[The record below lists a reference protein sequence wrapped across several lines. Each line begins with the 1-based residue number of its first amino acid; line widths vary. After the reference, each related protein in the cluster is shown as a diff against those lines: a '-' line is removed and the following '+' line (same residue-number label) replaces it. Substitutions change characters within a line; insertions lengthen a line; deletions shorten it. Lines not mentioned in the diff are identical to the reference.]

1 VDADAWRQ
9 AKSVLAE
16 ALSCPANER
25 DALVAA
31 RCPDPS
37 IRRELQAYLN
47 QYDEEFLES
56 VLTVSQTFESSAAG
70 DDAVQMLDVQMGDR
84 IGPYVVVDRL
94 GVGGM
99 GHVFLGNDT
108 RLQRKVALKCLVASA
123 SASELRSRILHEARA
138 AARVTHP
145 NIAVVH
151 DVVEHEGQPFL
162 VMEYVE
168 GETLA
173 AVIRRERLPL
183 NRILVMLRQLASALA
198 AAHGKGIVHR
208 DLKPANI
215 QVMPDGSVKILDFG
229 VAHAISAAA
238 TGTSPGG
245 AALTIRLTTATV
257 PTDARV
263 MHPGTPAYMSPEQ
276 MFGREIDQRSD
287 VYSLGI
293 VAYEMATGHRPYT
306 TNDPLE
312 VVLTV
317 SKNFLSTADMH
328 ANVPAQLNDVIAK
341 MLAVN
346 PAERYQAAEDLC
358 RALDALTSNAGP
370 VSVPR
375 ASPSVRIARV
385 TSTAVVVLFGITLLG
400 YIETGAFNQTLG
412 RSSPFGSEPLWKW
425 LQLGAQS
432 LVMPGVY
439 ALAYFLALWAAR
451 FIGRLLSLSK
461 TVERLRS
468 QTATKTAHV
477 SRKIGLDDPAVF
489 GQAVVALGVV
499 AFVVIV
505 WRHRALLNA
514 VFSSPISTKPPETY
528 LPFQSFG
535 RPRADAQWYQFL
547 LVTLALGFGTAALR
561 LRRLRAAQVLGRGG
575 AALGVVVAMMC
586 ITIVVCELPYKFLYR
601 SEMVR
606 VDAPWGRCFLLGEA
620 GDDLLIHCPDS
631 TAPRNHTVKR
641 SDDGITILGESAKI
655 FDPSRKPSDERT
667 Q

>member
-1 VDADAWRQ
+1 VDPEAWRQ
-9 AKSVLAE
+9 AKGVLAE

-25 DALVAA
+25 EALVAA

-47 QYDEEFLES
+47 QYDEDFLES

-70 DDAVQMLDVQMGDR
+70 DDAVQTLDIQPDDR

-123 SASELRSRILHEARA
+123 SAAELRSRILHEARA

-183 NRILVMLRQLASALA
+183 DRIILMLRQLGAALA

-238 TGTSPGG
+238 TGTSSGG
-245 AALTIRLTTATV
+245 AGLTIRLTTATV

-276 MFGREIDQRSD
+276 MFGREVDQRSD
-287 VYSLGI
+287 IYSLGI
-293 VAYEMATGHRPYT
+293 VAYEMATGHRPYA

-317 SKNFLSTADMH
+317 SKNFLSTGDMQAH
-328 ANVPAQLNDVIAK
+328 MPAQLNDVIVK

-346 PAERYQAAEDLC
+346 PAERYQTATELV
-358 RALDALTSNAGP
+358 RALDALAAGARPSPVVRTS
-370 VSVPR
+370 PR
-375 ASPSVRIARV
+375 VRIARV

-400 YIETGAFNQTLG
+400 YIETKGFNLTLG
-412 RSSPFGSEPLWKW
+412 RNAPFDYEPPWKW

-432 LVMPGVY
+432 VVLPGLY

-451 FIGRLLSLSK
+451 FVGRLLSLSK
-461 TVERLRS
+461 TVDRLRS
-468 QTATKTAHV
+468 ETATKTARV

-489 GQAVVALGVV
+489 GQAVVAIGVV
-499 AFVVIV
+499 ALVAIV

-514 VFSSPISTKPPETY
+514 LFSQSISTRPRATY

-535 RPRADAQWYQFL
+535 RPRAEAQLYQFL
-547 LVTLALGFGTAALR
+547 LATLALGFATAAFR

-575 AALGVVVAMMC
+575 AAFGVVLAMMC
-586 ITIVVCELPYKFLYR
+586 ITIAVCELPYPFLYR
-601 SEMVR
+601 SQMVR
-606 VDAPWGRCFLLGEA
+606 VDAPWGRCFLLGQA
-620 GDDLLIHCPDS
+620 GDDALIHCPDS
-631 TAPRNHTVKR
+631 AAPRNHTVKR
-641 SDDGITILGESAKI
+641 SDPGITILGESEKI
-655 FDPSRKPSDERT
+655 FDPPRTPSDERI